1 MHQVLAPMRDCITA
15 RIPRAEL
22 LGLLDTMT
30 PHERQAVTAELAPVA
45 SLEPTS
51 AKPLDMV
58 VVAAACALS
67 LAMGTILLVLM

>member
-1 MHQVLAPMRDCITA
+1 MRDCITA

-22 LGLLDTMT
+22 LGLLNTMT
-30 PHERQAVTAELAPVA
+30 PHERQAITAELVPLVA
-45 SLEPTS
+45 VEPASEPASTH
-51 AKPLDMV
+51 PLDMV